1 MGPYPEATAVFDID
15 SIGLTNLVF
24 RLNHGLDPGNNPI
37 GAPTQWAIGV
47 GVNPGAVD
55 LDRELSRFAWEVDPG
70 AQFPVTPAVFGPR
83 QLQAFLAPV
92 GQVKSPLVAGG
103 PPPRAV
109 PGAPVPLH

>member
-37 GAPTQWAIGV
+37 GAPTRWAIGV

-55 LDRELSRFAWEVDPG
+55 LDRELSRFAWKVDAG
-70 AQFPVTPAVFGPR
+70 AEFAVTR
-83 QLQAFLAPV
+83 SEEHTSELQS
-92 GQVKSPLVAGG
+92 QSNLVC
-103 PPPRAV
+103 R
-109 PGAPVPLH
+109 LLLEKKK

>member
-15 SIGLTNLVF
+15 SIGLTNLVY

-55 LDRELSRFAWEVDPG
+55 LDRELSRFAWKVD
-70 AQFPVTPAVFGPR
+70 
-83 QLQAFLAPV
+83 
-92 GQVKSPLVAGG
+92 AGRRSRG
-103 PPPRAV
+103 HSRWSIPTSSRRFPRAAGRSRIPFSAGSCRSSPCRT
-109 PGAPVPLH
+109 PGFSP